1 MGMVLVSV
9 CERKGGRGLA
19 FGRVNGRG
27 ETCQRRHFVR
37 GVLCHEKTRISKSVD
52 TWLTREGV
60 FGV

>member
-9 CERKGGRGLA
+9 RDRTGGRGLA

-27 ETCQRRHFVR
+27 ETCQRWHFVG

>member
-1 MGMVLVSV
+1 MGVVLVSV

-19 FGRVNGRG
+19 FGRVNGRC
-27 ETCQRRHFVR
+27 ETCQRWHFVR

-60 FGV
+60 FEV